1 MIDRPVSPP
10 VGILLVNLGS
20 PDAAEPAAVRR
31 YLREF
36 LSDPRVIEDQ
46 GLLWKF
52 VLNAIILTTRP
63 RRRARDYAKIW
74 NKADNEAPLKTITR
88 AQAQKLASDLKT
100 SGAHVLVD
108 WAMRYGKPGIG
119 ERIEALTAQGCDRLL
134 VVPLYPQY
142 AAATTATVGDEVFRV
157 LSRLRRQPALRIVPP
172 YYNDPVYIDAVA
184 STLRA
189 SLAGLAFEPDV
200 VLASFHGI
208 PKSYA
213 ELGDPYPQQCA
224 ETVGLLRT
232 QLGYDANK
240 LMLTFQSRFGRAEWL
255 TPYTDKTVEQLARQ
269 GVRNLAVVMPGF
281 SADCLE
287 TLEEIAIENADI
299 FRTNGGVNFF
309 AVPCLNASAAGMAVI
324 RTVVEREL
332 KGWA

>member
-1 MIDRPVSPP
+1 MNPP
-10 VGILLVNLGS
+10 AAPPIGVLLVNLGS

-46 GLLWKF
+46 GLIWKF

-88 AQAQKLASDLKT
+88 AQAQKLAASLEAK
-100 SGAHVLVD
+100 GARILVD
-108 WAMRYGKPGIG
+108 WAMRYSNPAIG
-119 ERIEALTAQGCDRLL
+119 ERIEALMAQGCDRLL

-142 AAATTATVGDEVFRV
+142 AAATTATVADEVLRV
-157 LSRLRRQPALRIVPP
+157 LARLRRQPALRIAPP
-172 YYNDPVYIDAVA
+172 YYDDPVYIEAIA

-189 SLAGLAFEPDV
+189 ALAGIGFEPEL

-208 PKSYA
+208 PKDYA
-213 ELGDPYPQQCA
+213 EQGDPYPRQCA
-224 ETVGLLRT
+224 ETVRLLRAR
-232 QLGYDANK
+232 LGYDANK
-240 LMLTFQSRFGRAEWL
+240 ILLTFQSRFGRAEWL

-299 FRTNGGVNFF
+299 FRKNGGVNFF
-309 AVPCLNASAAGMAVI
+309 AVPCLNDSAPGIAVI
-324 RTVVEREL
+324 QAVVEREL
-332 KGWA
+332 RGWI

>member
-88 AQAQKLASDLKT
+88 AQAQKLAIEVKT

-134 VVPLYPQY
+134 AVPLYPQY
-142 AAATTATVGDEVFRV
+142 AAATTATVGDEVFSV
-157 LSRLRRQPALRIVPP
+157 LSRLRRVGAAIVPP
-172 YYNDPVYIDAVA
+172 YQRPVYIDAVA
-184 STLRA
+184 SMRA
-189 SLAGLAFEPDV
+189 SLAGLAFGPTWF
-200 VLASFHGI
+200 LPPFTAFPKAMPNWAI
-208 PKSYA
+208 PIRSSVPRPSGY
-213 ELGDPYPQQCA
+213 CA
-224 ETVGLLRT
+224 RSSVTT
-232 QLGYDANK
+232 
-240 LMLTFQSRFGRAEWL
+240 
-255 TPYTDKTVEQLARQ
+255 
-269 GVRNLAVVMPGF
+269 
-281 SADCLE
+281 
-287 TLEEIAIENADI
+287 
-299 FRTNGGVNFF
+299 RTN
-309 AVPCLNASAAGMAVI
+309 
-324 RTVVEREL
+324 
-332 KGWA
+332 

>member
-119 ERIEALTAQGCDRLL
+119 ERVEALTAQGCDRLL

-172 YYNDPVYIDAVA
+172 YYDDPSI
-184 STLRA
+184 ST
-189 SLAGLAFEPDV
+189 
-200 VLASFHGI
+200 
-208 PKSYA
+208 
-213 ELGDPYPQQCA
+213 
-224 ETVGLLRT
+224 
-232 QLGYDANK
+232 
-240 LMLTFQSRFGRAEWL
+240 QSRPRC
-255 TPYTDKTVEQLARQ
+255 AR
-269 GVRNLAVVMPGF
+269 RSPDWRSSPTWFLPPFTAFPKAMPNW
-281 SADCLE
+281 
-287 TLEEIAIENADI
+287 AIPIRSSVPRPSGCCARSSVTT
-299 FRTNGGVNFF
+299 RTN
-309 AVPCLNASAAGMAVI
+309 
-324 RTVVEREL
+324 
-332 KGWA
+332 

>member
-142 AAATTATVGDEVFRV
+142 AAATTATV
-157 LSRLRRQPALRIVPP
+157 RRCGSHRP
-172 YYNDPVYIDAVA
+172 
-184 STLRA
+184 T
-189 SLAGLAFEPDV
+189 
-200 VLASFHGI
+200 
-208 PKSYA
+208 
-213 ELGDPYPQQCA
+213 
-224 ETVGLLRT
+224 TTT
-232 QLGYDANK
+232 QSIS
-240 LMLTFQSRFGRAEWL
+240 MQSRPRCARHSPDWRSSPTWFLPPSTASPRAM
-255 TPYTDKTVEQLARQ
+255 PSRAIPIRSSVPRPSGYCARSS
-269 GVRNLAVVMPGF
+269 V
-281 SADCLE
+281 
-287 TLEEIAIENADI
+287 TT
-299 FRTNGGVNFF
+299 RTN
-309 AVPCLNASAAGMAVI
+309 
-324 RTVVEREL
+324 
-332 KGWA
+332 